1 MMASGVNVDFQ
12 NLRRATALMMACL
25 GGHTDTVN
33 LLLDMEADLTL
44 KNIFGRTALNLA
56 QLVD

>member
-1 MMASGVNVDFQ
+1 
-12 NLRRATALMMACL
+12 MMACL

-56 QLVD
+56 KSNNRTSLVARLQEVILP